1 MYKLEERQKL
11 YLKVMPRLTIFS
23 EPEKPKM
30 EDRLRE
36 RLKQRGLT
44 DEIVDKV
51 LEGLVLN

>member
-1 MYKLEERQKL
+1 
-11 YLKVMPRLTIFS
+11 MPRLTIFS

-36 RLKQRGLT
+36 RLKQKGLS
-44 DEIVDKV
+44 DEIIDKV